1 MVDRV
6 KNKIALVTGAAQGLG
21 KTMSELLIQEGA
33 QVILTDINEDLLE
46 KTATE
51 LDAPFKVLDV
61 TEPEAWQN
69 VIAEIEK
76 DYGKLHVL
84 INNAGI
90 GAGGDHNSLATTNN
104 STIMLDQQFK
114 VVFSC
119 NPTNLE
125 FANNFIFI

>member
-51 LDAPFKVLDV
+51 VGAPFKVLDV
-61 TEPEAWQN
+61 TEPKAWQN

-90 GAGGDHNSLATTNN
+90 GAGGDIEIGRQA
-104 STIMLDQQFK
+104 IEKDVPK
-114 VVFSC
+114 IR
-119 NPTNLE
+119 
-125 FANNFIFI
+125 AIFEAII